1 LPTFLAATTQ
11 FPIVSAPPLAN
22 LDALREQ
29 LKLIGLYATGLIC
42 ELECMSMLSNFVFY
56 G

>member
-29 LKLIGLYATGLIC
+29 LKLIGLYATG
-42 ELECMSMLSNFVFY
+42 
-56 G
+56 